1 MEHIESNR
9 CGQISADDFDR
20 SRALQAYNLA
30 RVSAMIVREDE
41 RDFSMMG
48 SEFGDESIEGGV
60 ALLDCVDSDDDEAVF
75 DQAFPAL
82 ADVGKT
88 KTKKEVETA
97 TKVEE
102 ARVGV
107 ATGPDVGTAW
117 PALGSAKV
125 EQPTSS
131 PWLTPSVSKLFPN
144 APPNPIVPRVVED
157 LTVKDRDTVLQLRD
171 SSGSILDTRSPD
183 FNPHKFL
190 NAIDKFACPYPTC
203 G

>member
-20 SRALQAYNLA
+20 SRALQAFNLA
-30 RVSAMIVREDE
+30 RVSAMMVQDDE

-48 SEFGDESIEGGV
+48 SEAGDDSSVGGV
-60 ALLDCVDSDDDEAVF
+60 PLMDMIDSDDDEAMF

-82 ADVGKT
+82 ADLGKV
-88 KTKKEVETA
+88 KP
-97 TKVEE
+97 TKVFEVATTAKE
-102 ARVGV
+102 ARVRV
-107 ATGPDVGTAW
+107 ASGPGVGTAW
-117 PALGSAKV
+117 PALGSAKS
-125 EQPTSS
+125 EQPTSP
-131 PWLTPSVSKLFPN
+131 PWSIPSVSKLFPI
-144 APPNPIVPRVVED
+144 APPNPVVPRAIED
-157 LTVKDRDTVLQLRD
+157 LTTNDSATVLQLKD

-190 NAIDKFACPYPTC
+190 NAIDKFACPYPSC